1 MKHKTAWII
10 SLIAIPFLAAGCVL
24 LAQTKDESRG
34 GQDEKV
40 RAETRMADEQSRIDA
55 AKFDLQFTITDA
67 DGKPLNGVTMELERK
82 RPRIPLLS
90 GEWEKKTEKKTVDS
104 KFRIQEKGWTG
115 LDLRFLKDGYH
126 LEQCKFDINILD
138 KDKSKLS
145 MRREIQV
152 KMTEKSPLPSL
163 FGGGGVLSYN
173 IENGKREILDIDIFP
188 KKTEEEAAGLK
199 KKEEMKS
206 EEDEENEEDED
217 IEDEIIKDPHIIS
230 IDSKAKPAT
239 VKYME
244 IDFRRDKDGNIVY
257 DTADTKGV
265 AKPTSCIVRFC
276 SDDPGDGLLFVS
288 KVEYPKSWEAEKEL
302 TTAPEK
308 GYKKEIAI
316 DLGEKNKKFCVF
328 CYIKQG
334 DHYGKARLGAVYIQ
348 EEKNKIQLVKMNVR
362 VSFNTLEGDHNV
374 RSY

>member
-1 MKHKTAWII
+1 MKRKTTWII
-10 SLIAIPFLAAGCVL
+10 ALIAIPLVAAVFTL
-24 LAQTKDESRG
+24 HAQTKDNGR
-34 GQDEKV
+34 DEQSE
-40 RAETRMADEQSRIDA
+40 RTRSLLADEQSRIESSE
-55 AKFDLQFTITDA
+55 FDLRITVTDA
-67 DGKPLNGVTMELERK
+67 DGKPLDGVTMELELK
-82 RPRIPLLS
+82 RPKLPLLS
-90 GEWEKKTEKKTVDS
+90 GEWESQREKEKTVKS
-104 KFRIQEKGWTG
+104 KIHIQEKGWTKI
-115 LDLRFLKDGYH
+115 DLRFRKDGYH
-126 LEQCKFDINILD
+126 LEQRSFSINIMNED
-138 KDKSKLS
+138 KANLFVKRDL
-145 MRREIQV
+145 QV
-152 KMTEKSPLPSL
+152 KMSKQMPIASL
-163 FGGGGVLSYN
+163 FGGGGMLSYN
-173 IENGKREILDIDIFP
+173 IENGKRDILDIDIFP
-188 KKTEEEAAGLK
+188 KKAGKETTDLK

-230 IDSKAKPAT
+230 IDSKAKPET

-244 IDFRRDKDGNIVY
+244 IDFRRDKDGGIVY
-257 DTADTKGV
+257 DTTDTKGV
-265 AKPTSCIVRFC
+265 ANPTSCIVRFC

-288 KVEYPKSWEAEKEL
+288 KVESPKSWEAEKEL

-334 DHYGKARLGAVYIQ
+334 DHYGKARLGPVYIQ
-348 EEKNKIQLVKMNVR
+348 EEKNKIQLVKMNVK

>member
-40 RAETRMADEQSRIDA
+40 RAETKMVDEQSRIESSE
-55 AKFDLQFTITDA
+55 FDLRITVTDE
-67 DGKPLNGVTMELERK
+67 DGNPLDGVAMELERK

-152 KMTEKSPLPSL
+152 KMSEKSPLPSL

-188 KKTEEEAAGLK
+188 KKAGKETTDLK

-239 VKYME
+239 VLYME
-244 IDFRRDKDGNIVY
+244 IDFRRDKDGSIVY

-288 KVEYPKSWEAEKEL
+288 KVESPKSWEAEKEL
-302 TTAPEK
+302 TTAPEM
-308 GYKKEIAI
+308 GYKNEIAI
-316 DLGEKNKKFCVF
+316 DLGEKNKKFYVF

-334 DHYGKARLGAVYIQ
+334 DHYGKARLGPVYIQ

-362 VSFNTLEGDHNV
+362 VSFNTLEGDRNV
-374 RSY
+374 NTF

>member
-1 MKHKTAWII
+1 
-10 SLIAIPFLAAGCVL
+10 
-24 LAQTKDESRG
+24 
-34 GQDEKV
+34 
-40 RAETRMADEQSRIDA
+40 
-55 AKFDLQFTITDA
+55 
-67 DGKPLNGVTMELERK
+67 MELELK
-82 RPRIPLLS
+82 RPKLPLLS
-90 GEWEKKTEKKTVDS
+90 GEWESQREKEKTVKS
-104 KFRIQEKGWTG
+104 KIHIQEKGWTKI
-115 LDLRFLKDGYH
+115 DLRFRKDGYH
-126 LEQCKFDINILD
+126 LEQRSFSINIMNED
-138 KDKSKLS
+138 KANLFVKRDL
-145 MRREIQV
+145 QV
-152 KMTEKSPLPSL
+152 KMSKQMPIASL
-163 FGGGGVLSYN
+163 FGGGGMLSYN

-188 KKTEEEAAGLK
+188 KKAGKETTDLK

-244 IDFRRDKDGNIVY
+244 IDFRRDKDGGIVY
-257 DTADTKGV
+257 DTTDTKGV

-288 KVEYPKSWEAEKEL
+288 KVESPKSWEAEKEL

-316 DLGEKNKKFCVF
+316 DLGEKNKKFYVF

-334 DHYGKARLGAVYIQ
+334 DHYGKARLGPVYIQ